1 MSGGNK
7 VTQTPAGELRQ
18 QLVIYFS
25 AEELQAIAFDLG
37 IDWETLSGDTKITKA
52 GDLIQHAA
60 RNDKIVDL
68 VNACRQMR
76 PNVDWNDAGIAAAG
90 NPKQFLFV
98 PDDKPLVNASPD
110 RALKLGVVLGVVM
123 VLLLGCGFGGG
134 LIAGQV
140 VSVTLKPVQPDPAS
154 LGGIQFEFGS
164 QSFTPQG
171 AGVSAGQAFNAIGR
185 LPAGTN
191 VGIGMDNVQATT
203 IADELVKASPNAPIT
218 EPHIRFLNDGK
229 IAVNFRSDAL
239 NGRRVALAYT
249 AQAQKGRLILTP
261 VSVNVNVVE
270 VPNSTFGWV
279 PLPVSSVE
287 SATSW
292 AQAQLDAFAR
302 NFIFTNVE
310 VSENHIQV
318 EGTTR

>member
-7 VTQTPAGELRQ
+7 ATQTPAGQLRQ
-18 QLVIYFS
+18 QLVAYFS

-68 VNACRQMR
+68 VNACRQAR
-76 PNVDWNDAGIAAAG
+76 PNADWNDAGIAAAS

-134 LIAGQV
+134 LVAGQV
-140 VSVTLKPVQPDPAS
+140 VSVTLKPVQPDLSS
-154 LGGIQFEFGS
+154 LGSIQFEFGG
-164 QSFTPQG
+164 QAFTPQS
-171 AGVSAGQAFNAIGR
+171 AGISAGQAFGAIGR
-185 LPAGTN
+185 LPPGTD

-203 IADELVKASPNAPIT
+203 IA
-218 EPHIRFLNDGK
+218 
-229 IAVNFRSDAL
+229 VN
-239 NGRRVALAYT
+239 
-249 AQAQKGRLILTP
+249 
-261 VSVNVNVVE
+261 
-270 VPNSTFGWV
+270 W
-279 PLPVSSVE
+279 
-287 SATSW
+287 
-292 AQAQLDAFAR
+292 
-302 NFIFTNVE
+302 
-310 VSENHIQV
+310 
-318 EGTTR
+318 